1 MVLKTTNN
9 LINIFTQQYTYNLL
23 ERRNLA
29 LQGNHYF
36 LTVYELLKDIYK
48 DFTDYKKSGKISDL

>member
-1 MVLKTTNN
+1 MKTTNN
-9 LINIFTQQYTYNLL
+9 LINVFTKQYAYNLL
-23 ERRNLA
+23 AKRNIA

-48 DFTDYKKSGKISDL
+48 DFNNYRNTGKTSDL